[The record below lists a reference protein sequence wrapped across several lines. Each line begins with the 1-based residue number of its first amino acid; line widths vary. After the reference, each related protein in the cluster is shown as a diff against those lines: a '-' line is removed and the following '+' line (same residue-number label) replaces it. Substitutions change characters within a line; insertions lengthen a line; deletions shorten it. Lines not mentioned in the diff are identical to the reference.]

1 MPPSRHGAKA
11 KHDAIDRHPPNPC
24 PPSITKAKRH
34 TIDDPPS
41 SELAILAPST
51 NGPRATRATGVDNSA
66 FLPVN
71 LFKSAAFFLAEV
83 VKNFD
88 GVVDESF
95 EVDPLRRGVER
106 REIARDIVRDGEGMV
121 DKKRESEGE

>member
-1 MPPSRHGAKA
+1 MLSCIGGSLDAVDSDPPRHY
-11 KHDAIDRHPPNPC
+11 HTVVHIYRPE
-24 PPSITKAKRH
+24 IKRP

-41 SELAILAPST
+41 SELANLAPRT
-51 NGPRATRATGVDNSA
+51 EGPRATRATGVDNSA

-88 GVVDESF
+88 GVDADNF
-95 EVDPLRRGVER
+95 EVDPLIRGVAR
-106 REIARDIVRDGEGMV
+106 REIARDIVRVRVGD
-121 DKKRESEGE
+121 